1 MQGDDPSPY
10 EGVARGFDAIAERYD
25 DLVEANPLHHS
36 MREQS
41 LQWLEEAFAPG
52 ERVLEVGCGLGTEA
66 IHLGER
72 GVEVVATDV
81 SSAMVAGA
89 RERVQAAGQE
99 GRVTVLRAAAGELEA
114 AVHNETFDGAFASFG
129 PLNCEPDLRAALES
143 IAFHLRPT
151 APLLASVVSR
161 PCISELA
168 YGASVFRF
176 RKAFRR
182 LSNVVEIDLYGAGPV
197 SVRAYSEAEARTALA
212 PWFTLR
218 RLEGLLVALPPPYTV
233 KAWEQLTAV
242 HRPVE
247 WLDRHLRHTWP
258 FRGMGDHLHIWATR
272 HAE

>member
-1 MQGDDPSPY
+1 MQGDDHSPY
-10 EGVARGFDAIAERYD
+10 ETVARGFDAIAARYD

-36 MREQS
+36 MREHS
-41 LQWLEEAFAPG
+41 LRWLEEAFTPG

-81 SSAMVAGA
+81 SPAMVAGA
-89 RERVQAAGQE
+89 RRRVQAAGQE
-99 GRVTVLRAAAGELEA
+99 GQVTVLRAAAGELDAIAHDER
-114 AVHNETFDGAFASFG
+114 FDGAFASFG

-143 IAFHLRPT
+143 IAVQLKPA
-151 APLLASVVSR
+151 APFLASLVSR

-168 YGASVFRF
+168 YGASVFHF

-182 LSNVVEIDLYGAGPV
+182 MSAVVDIDLYGAGPV
-197 SVRAYSEAEARTALA
+197 SVRAYSESEARTALA
-212 PWFTLR
+212 PWFTIR
-218 RLEGLLVALPPPYTV
+218 KLEGLLVALPPPYTV
-233 KAWEQLTAV
+233 RAWERLDAV

-258 FRGMGDHLHIWATR
+258 FRGLGDHLHIWATR
-272 HAE
+272 RVE